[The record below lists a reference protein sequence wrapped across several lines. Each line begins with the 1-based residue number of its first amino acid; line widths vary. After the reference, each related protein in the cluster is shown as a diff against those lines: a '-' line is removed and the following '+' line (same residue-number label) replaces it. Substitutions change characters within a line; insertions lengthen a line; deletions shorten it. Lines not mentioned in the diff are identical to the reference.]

1 MQING
6 LAMNTRPLIFSLLAV
21 ATLSACGGPSEET
34 VNDTIADPMEQELA
48 NAAPVEAP
56 PMIQKQ
62 DEYRCKDNSLI
73 TVQFMTNNTAQVRKG
88 EGGEL
93 MVLSAPTAEGNEAAP
108 ADTFTSTDGATTL
121 VGTGDTITFNGQS
134 CKA

>member
-1 MQING
+1 MHHKSP
-6 LAMNTRPLIFSLLAV
+6 LALSLLAL
-21 ATLSACGGPSEET
+21 AALSACGDQSET
-34 VNDTIADPMEQELA
+34 VNATIADPMEQELA

-73 TVQFMTNNTAQVRKG
+73 TVQFMTNNTVQVRTA
-88 EGGEL
+88 EGAPFTI
-93 MVLSAPTAEGNEAAP
+93 LSAPAAEGNEAAP
-108 ADTFTSTDGATTL
+108 ADTYTSADGKATLSGSGET
-121 VGTGDTITFNGQS
+121 VTFNGQS